1 MRSPALPGGT
11 GTTTLMTPVWAGE
24 VGGLHMSAARAIP
37 TASQRDGRRAIV
49 RLRDLRLSVRL
60 RDLRLSLH
68 PATQNLKYIIEGN
81 GITFSYEAGFPPAR
95 LRRLCPAQVFFG
107 RGGRVAHQPARCV
120 EAHRR
125 SGAGG
130 WRQAH

>member
-49 RLRDLRLSVRL
+49 RLRELRLG
-60 RDLRLSLH
+60 LH
-68 PATQNLKYIIEGN
+68 PATQNLNYIIDGN
-81 GITFSYEAGFPPAR
+81 GISFSYDAGSPPAR
-95 LRRLCPAQVFFG
+95 LRRLCPAQVFLG
-107 RGGRVAHQPARCV
+107 RGGRVAYQPARCV